1 MTQEMIDWWNERI
14 AEQKYP
20 SDYGGH
26 DYWEDDGWVLAT
38 SWNPTQEKLS
48 EVAFRL
54 FREDLEEAEPDNVE
68 QVRFGH
74 WACGYVLQ
82 LNIRPIVDGELT
94 KVGEMVYEYTTNE
107 GFMDYYEAAY
117 EDEEYNEWYDE
128 CMIDHV
134 KWELKHEDFD
144 NLKHEDYTEVAYGLM
159 HNEPYATVESD
170 GSVYIYNEKDFDM
183 ESYAREVLGMPKE
196 QTVD

>member
-1 MTQEMIDWWNERI
+1 MTQEMIDWWNARI
-14 AEQKYP
+14 AEQEYP
-20 SDYGGH
+20 SDYGGQ

-54 FREDLEEAEPDNVE
+54 FREDLEEAGPDDVE
-68 QVRFGH
+68 QVRFRH

-82 LNIRPIVDGELT
+82 LNVRPIVDGKLT
-94 KVGEMVYEYTTNE
+94 KVGEMVYEYITNE

-117 EDEEYNEWYDE
+117 EDMEYSGWYDE
-128 CMIDHV
+128 CMIDYV

-144 NLKHEDYTEVAYGLM
+144 ELTNEDYEKVAYALM
-159 HNEPYATVESD
+159 SDGAHVESD
-170 GSVYIYNEKDFDM
+170 GSVYIYNEKEFDM
-183 ESYAREVLGMPKE
+183 EAFARITLGMPEMK
-196 QTVD
+196 TVD